1 MAKPS
6 GTHEDYA
13 RDEDLQGS
21 SDRSFGFVFTGFFAL
36 VGGVKLYTGH
46 AWALYWFA
54 GAATF
59 LAAALLAPRIL
70 GPLNRLWM
78 KFALLLYAVMNPL
91 TMAMLFFLVVTP
103 IGVVMRLAGKDFLR
117 TRLEPDASSYWLPR
131 DPPGPAPDSMK
142 QQF

>member
-13 RDEDLQGS
+13 REEDLQGS

-70 GPLNRLWM
+70 APLNRLWM

-91 TMAMLFFLVVTP
+91 TMALLFFLVVTP
-103 IGVVMRLAGKDFLR
+103 IGVVMRLGGKDFLR
-117 TRLEPDASSYWLPR
+117 KRLEPDAASYWLPR

>member
-21 SDRSFGFVFTGFFAL
+21 SDRSFGFVFTGFCAL
-36 VGGVKLYTGH
+36 VGS
-46 AWALYWFA
+46 
-54 GAATF
+54 AAF

-78 KFALLLYAVMNPL
+78 KFALLLYTVMNPL
-91 TMAMLFFLVVTP
+91 TMALLFFLVVTP
-103 IGVVMRLAGKDFLR
+103 IGVVMRLVGKDFLR
-117 TRLEPDASSYWLPR
+117 KRLEPEAASYWLPR

>member
-21 SDRSFGFVFTGFFAL
+21 SDRGFGFVFTGFFAL

-46 AWALYWFA
+46 DWALYWFA
-54 GAATF
+54 GSAAF
-59 LAAALLAPRIL
+59 LAASLLAPQIL

-91 TMAMLFFLVVTP
+91 TMALLFFLVVTP

-117 TRLEPDASSYWLPR
+117 KRLEPEASSYWLPR

>member
-59 LAAALLAPRIL
+59 LAAALFAPRIL
-70 GPLNRLWM
+70 APLNRLWM

-91 TMAMLFFLVVTP
+91 TMALLFFLVVTP

-117 TRLEPDASSYWLPR
+117 KRLEPDASSYWLPR

>member
-21 SDRSFGFVFTGFFAL
+21 SDRGFGFVFTGFFAL

-46 AWALYWFA
+46 DWALYWFA
-54 GAATF
+54 GSAAF
-59 LAAALLAPRIL
+59 LAASLLAPQIL

-78 KFALLLYAVMNPL
+78 KFALLLYTVMNPL
-91 TMAMLFFLVVTP
+91 TMALLFFLVVTP

-117 TRLEPDASSYWLPR
+117 KRLEPEAPSYWLPR
-131 DPPGPAPDSMK
+131 DPPGPAPESMK

>member
-13 RDEDLQGS
+13 REEDLQGS

-70 GPLNRLWM
+70 APLNRLWM

-91 TMAMLFFLVVTP
+91 TMALLFFLVVTP

-117 TRLEPDASSYWLPR
+117 KRLEPDASSYWLPR

>member
-13 RDEDLQGS
+13 RGEDLQGS
-21 SDRSFGFVFTGFFAL
+21 SDRSFGFVFTGFCAL

-46 AWALYWFA
+46 DWALYWF
-54 GAATF
+54 GASAAF
-59 LAAALLAPRIL
+59 LAAALLAPQIL

-103 IGVVMRLAGKDFLR
+103 IGIVMRLAGKDFLR
-117 TRLEPDASSYWLPR
+117 KRLEPEAPSYWLPR
-131 DPPGPAPDSMK
+131 DPPGPAPESMK

>member
-13 RDEDLQGS
+13 REEDLQGS

-54 GAATF
+54 GAAAF

-70 GPLNRLWM
+70 APLNRLWM

-91 TMAMLFFLVVTP
+91 TMALLFFLVVTP

-117 TRLEPDASSYWLPR
+117 KRLEPDASSYWLPR

>member
-1 MAKPS
+1 MAKSS

-21 SDRSFGFVFTGFFAL
+21 SDRSFGFVFTGFCAL
-36 VGGVKLYTGH
+36 GGVKLYTGH

-54 GAATF
+54 GSAAF

-78 KFALLLYAVMNPL
+78 KFALLLYTVMNPL
-91 TMAMLFFLVVTP
+91 TMALLFFLVVTP

-117 TRLEPDASSYWLPR
+117 KRLEPEAASYWLPR

>member
-54 GAATF
+54 GAAAF

-91 TMAMLFFLVVTP
+91 TMALLFFLVVTP
-103 IGVVMRLAGKDFLR
+103 IGVVMRLGGKDFLR
-117 TRLEPDASSYWLPR
+117 KRLEPDASSYWLPR
-131 DPPGPAPDSMK
+131 DPPGPAPESMK

>member
-54 GAATF
+54 GSAAF
-59 LAAALLAPRIL
+59 LAAALLAPQIL
-70 GPLNRLWM
+70 APLNRLWM

-117 TRLEPDASSYWLPR
+117 KRLEPEAASYWLPR

>member
-59 LAAALLAPRIL
+59 LAAALLVPRIL
-70 GPLNRLWM
+70 APLNRLWM

-91 TMAMLFFLVVTP
+91 TMALLFFLVVTP

-117 TRLEPDASSYWLPR
+117 KRLEPDAPSYWLPR

>member
-13 RDEDLQGS
+13 REEDLQGS

-70 GPLNRLWM
+70 APLNRLWM

-91 TMAMLFFLVVTP
+91 TMALLFFLVVTP

-117 TRLEPDASSYWLPR
+117 KRLEPDASSYWLPR
-131 DPPGPAPDSMK
+131 DPPGPAPESMK

>member
-21 SDRSFGFVFTGFFAL
+21 SDRGFGFVFTGFFAL

-46 AWALYWFA
+46 DWALYWFA
-54 GAATF
+54 GSAAF
-59 LAAALLAPRIL
+59 LAASLLAPQIL

-78 KFALLLYAVMNPL
+78 KFALLLYTVMNPL
-91 TMAMLFFLVVTP
+91 TMALLFFLVVTP

-117 TRLEPDASSYWLPR
+117 KRLEPEASSYWLPR

>member
-21 SDRSFGFVFTGFFAL
+21 SDRGFGFVFTGFFAL

-46 AWALYWFA
+46 DWALYWFA
-54 GAATF
+54 GSAAF
-59 LAAALLAPRIL
+59 LAASLLAPQIL

-78 KFALLLYAVMNPL
+78 KFALLLYTVMNPL
-91 TMAMLFFLVVTP
+91 TMALLFFLVVTP
-103 IGVVMRLAGKDFLR
+103 IGVAMRLAGKDFLR
-117 TRLEPDASSYWLPR
+117 KRLEPEASSYWLPR

>member
-46 AWALYWFA
+46 AWSLYWFA

-70 GPLNRLWM
+70 APLNRLWL

-91 TMAMLFFLVVTP
+91 TMALLFFLVVTP

-117 TRLEPDASSYWLPR
+117 KRLEPDASSYWLPR

>member
-13 RDEDLQGS
+13 RDEDVQGS
-21 SDRSFGFVFTGFFAL
+21 SDRSFGFVFTGFCAL

-46 AWALYWFA
+46 DWALYWFA
-54 GAATF
+54 GAAAF
-59 LAAALLAPRIL
+59 LAAALLAPQIL

-78 KFALLLYAVMNPL
+78 KFALLLYTVMNPL
-91 TMAMLFFLVVTP
+91 TMALLFFLVVTP

-117 TRLEPDASSYWLPR
+117 KRLEPDASSYWLPR

>member
-13 RDEDLQGS
+13 RDEELQGS
-21 SDRSFGFVFTGFFAL
+21 SDRSFGCVFTGFFAF

-46 AWALYWFA
+46 AWALYWFVA
-54 GAATF
+54 SAAF

-91 TMAMLFFLVVTP
+91 TMVMLFFLVVTP

-117 TRLEPDASSYWLPR
+117 KRLEPGATSYWLPR

>member
-54 GAATF
+54 GAAAF
-59 LAAALLAPRIL
+59 LAAALIAPQILA
-70 GPLNRLWM
+70 PLNRLWM

-117 TRLEPDASSYWLPR
+117 KRLEPEAASYWLPR
-131 DPPGPAPDSMK
+131 DPPGPASDSMK